1 MTDRRD
7 ADLPPGHDLLDGRL
21 SRGNLLKGA
30 AALGIGMSP
39 LLAAACGGGSGT
51 SSSAPTATG
60 GPKRGGTLRLGFV
73 GGGTAETVDPFIGV
87 TPIDEG
93 RIQNLFD
100 PMVIVNPDLTTS
112 PGLALEWNPNADATV

>member
-1 MTDRRD
+1 MTDRSDHDRI
-7 ADLPPGHDLLDGRL
+7 PGDDLLDGRF
-21 SRGNLLKGA
+21 SRGGLLKGA

-39 LLAAACGGGSGT
+39 LLAAACGGGS
-51 SSSAPTATG
+51 SSSTSASTSVGAPR
-60 GPKRGGTLRLGFV
+60 RGGQLKLGFV

-93 RIQNLFD
+93 RIQNLYD

-112 PGLALEWNPNADATV
+112 PGLALEWNPNSD